1 MKTGTTFT
9 RHYFMPM
16 PWRGSVVEIPEEE
29 VPKLL
34 ADEVNNVRVQ
44 GADQSLPL
52 SVRTPQDLAEFK
64 SFETGRISP
73 EIEDQGL
80 ARDLLALKQSG
91 VRVYGHF
98 RGDRGEI
105 GAYGAY
111 NAVAGA
117 IGVSLHS
124 ATIGEGIPDVR
135 FWINSRE
142 NLDFFL
148 NQVKFV
154 EDLFVEAPISKEAVQ
169 RGRHTL
175 HKLVQEDQY
184 YPRSLGERP
193 SVRDRIEW
201 FRNQAIMGERALRTI
216 ATTEPNARLALRAL
230 RGASGKYDINIET
243 SRALIQLGF
252 ENDLKPL
259 DFLSRAAD
267 LASPPDK
274 KAVTTR
280 LAGTVLSDHD
290 LKVPRDILEQAK
302 RGELSAQDIREV
314 VKELQTHQKLQTP
327 KAEENIET
335 KEDLVIIGGEALEVD
350 L

>member
-1 MKTGTTFT
+1 M
-9 RHYFMPM
+9 
-16 PWRGSVVEIPEEE
+16 EIPEAE

-44 GADQSLPL
+44 GSDQSLPL
-52 SVRTPQDLAEFK
+52 SVRTQQDLAEFK
-64 SFETGRISP
+64 SFESGRISP
-73 EIEDQGL
+73 EIEDPRL
-80 ARDLLALKQSG
+80 ARDLLILKQSG

-142 NLDFFL
+142 NLDFLL

-154 EDLFVEAPISKEAVQ
+154 EEMFDDAPVSKEALQ
-169 RGRHTL
+169 HGKQTL
-175 HKLVQEDQY
+175 HKLVQEDKF
-184 YPRSLGERP
+184 YPRALGYRP
-193 SVRDRIEW
+193 STNEQIAR
-201 FRNQAIMGERALRTI
+201 FRQQAKMGERALRTI
-216 ATTEPNARLALRAL
+216 AKNEPSAKLALKAL
-230 RGASGKYDINIET
+230 RGASGDYDINIET

-259 DFLSRAAD
+259 DFLTKAAD

-274 KAVTTR
+274 KTVTTR
-280 LAGTVLSDHD
+280 LAGTVLSDPE
-290 LKVPRDILEQAK
+290 LKVPKDILEQAK

-314 VKELQTHQKLQTP
+314 VEELQTHQKLETP
-327 KAEENIET
+327 KAEEKIET